1 MTVEQL
7 KLLALVATLTL
18 ISGTG
23 DAYGF
28 LHSAK
33 IWQENR
39 LAWPEVG
46 LSALG
51 FGLGISMYWLM
62 LKYLQALGVHAPE
75 LQTTF
80 WFGATIIG
88 VAFGSGAF
96 FKWES
101 REQFVGVVV
110 VIGIT
115 WLLVK
120 TGG

>member
-1 MTVEQL
+1 MIVEQL
-7 KLLALVATLTL
+7 RLVVLVAFLTL
-18 ISGTG
+18 ISGVS

-33 IWQENR
+33 IWQEGR
-39 LAWPEVG
+39 LVWLEVG

-51 FGLGISMYWLM
+51 FSLGISMYWLM

-88 VAFGSGAF
+88 VAIGSGAF
-96 FKWES
+96 FKWEL
-101 REQFVGVVV
+101 REQFVGAAV
-110 VIGIT
+110 VIGIA

-120 TGG
+120 TEG